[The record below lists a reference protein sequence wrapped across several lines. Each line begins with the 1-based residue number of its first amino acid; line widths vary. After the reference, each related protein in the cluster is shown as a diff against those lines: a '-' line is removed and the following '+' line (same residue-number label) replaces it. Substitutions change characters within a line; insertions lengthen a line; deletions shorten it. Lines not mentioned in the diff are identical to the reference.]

1 MIFLPFIL
9 GGAALAVA
17 GFGSKKAVDGIQK
30 KSIANEILEESNA
43 DYRKAKA
50 SFDKKEKQADEQL
63 TALGNLQLKIGS
75 DFTEFKSIADS
86 LIEKLEN
93 SANKNIQVNVPKHYL
108 NKVNNISI
116 SATTYMAQVVG
127 AGAAGAAAAYAVY
140 GGVMA
145 LAAAS
150 TGTPIAALSGA
161 AAYNAAMA
169 AIGGGALSAG
179 GFGMVGGAAVL
190 GSIAAVP
197 IIAVAGVAFDNFAKK
212 KLESAKEFKTET
224 EKAIKKLEIAEEYLL
239 SVSTYSLKIQR
250 ALQEIYRIFTRYF
263 NDLQKMDL
271 LIRNG
276 VNIDELEPAI
286 INVVENGYLVA
297 TILADIIDT
306 PLFKVK
312 KDEFGE
318 PVLKDNALQIEVDE
332 HGNNIINEV
341 EIETDIQTA
350 LKDIEK
356 FK

>member
-1 MIFLPFIL
+1 MPLPLII
-9 GGAALAVA
+9 GGAVLAVA
-17 GFGSKKAVDGIQK
+17 GFGAKKAVDGIQK
-30 KSIANEILEESNA
+30 KSIASEIIEESNA
-43 DYRKAKA
+43 DYQKAKA
-50 SFDKKEKQADEQL
+50 SFDKKEKLADEQL

-75 DFTEFKSIADS
+75 DCAEFKSISES
-86 LIEKLEN
+86 LIKKLEH
-93 SANKNIQVNVPKHYL
+93 SSNKNIQVNVPKHNL
-108 NKVNNISI
+108 NKINDVSI
-116 SATTYMAQVVG
+116 SATTYMAEVVG
-127 AGAAGAAAAYAVY
+127 AGAVGAAAAYAVY

-150 TGTPIAALSGA
+150 TGTPIAALSGV
-161 AAYNAAMA
+161 AAYNATMA
-169 AIGGGALSAG
+169 AIGGGAIAAG
-179 GFGMVGGAAVL
+179 GFGMAGGAAVL
-190 GSIAAVP
+190 GGVVAAP

-250 ALQEIYRIFTRYF
+250 ALQEIYKIFTHYF

-297 TILADIIDT
+297 AILADIIDT

-318 PVLKDNALQIEVDE
+318 PVLKDNTLQIEVDE
-332 HGNNIINEV
+332 NGNNIINEL
-341 EIETDIQTA
+341 EIDADIQTA

>member
-1 MIFLPFIL
+1 MPLPFIL
-9 GGAALAVA
+9 GGVALAAA
-17 GFGSKKAVDGIQK
+17 GFGAKKAVDGIQK
-30 KSIANEILEESNA
+30 KSIASEIIEESNA
-43 DYRKAKA
+43 DYQKAKA
-50 SFDKKEKQADEQL
+50 SFDKKEKLADEQL

-75 DFTEFKSIADS
+75 DFAEFKSISES
-86 LIEKLEN
+86 LIKKLEH
-93 SANKNIQVNVPKHYL
+93 SSNKNIQVNVPKHNL
-108 NKVNNISI
+108 NKINDVSI
-116 SATTYMAQVVG
+116 SATTYMAEVVG
-127 AGAAGAAAAYAVY
+127 AGAVGAAAAYAVY

-150 TGTPIAALSGA
+150 TGTPIAALSGV
-161 AAYNAAMA
+161 AAYNATMA
-169 AIGGGALSAG
+169 AIGGGAIAAG
-179 GFGMVGGAAVL
+179 GFGMAGGAAVL
-190 GSIAAVP
+190 GGVVAAP

-250 ALQEIYRIFTRYF
+250 ALQEIYKIFTHYF

-297 TILADIIDT
+297 AILADIIDT

-318 PVLKDNALQIEVDE
+318 PVLKDNTLQIEVDE
-332 HGNNIINEV
+332 NGNNIINEL
-341 EIETDIQTA
+341 EIDADIQTA

>member
-1 MIFLPFIL
+1 MPLPFIL
-9 GGAALAVA
+9 GGAALLVA
-17 GFGSKKAVDGIQK
+17 GAGVKKAADGFQK
-30 KSIANEILEESNA
+30 KSVADDIEKEADAEYQIAKYE
-43 DYRKAKA
+43 
-50 SFDKKEKQADEQL
+50 FDKREKQTEEHL
-63 TALGNLQLKIGS
+63 TILGNLQLKIGC
-75 DFTEFKSIADS
+75 DFLEFKTIAEN
-86 LIEKLEN
+86 LIKKLEH
-93 SANKNIQVNVPKHYL
+93 SSNKDIRVNVPEHKL
-108 NKVNNISI
+108 NQITDVSI
-116 SATTYMAQVVG
+116 SAAFYMSQVVY

-150 TGTPIAALSGA
+150 TGTPIAALSGVS
-161 AAYNAAMA
+161 AYNATMA
-169 AIGGGALSAG
+169 AIGGGAIAAG
-179 GFGMVGGAAVL
+179 GFGMAGGATVL
-190 GSIAAVP
+190 GSVAAAP

-250 ALQEIYRIFTRYF
+250 ALQEIYKIFTHYF

-297 TILADIIDT
+297 AILADIIDT

-312 KDEFGE
+312 KDKFGE

-332 HGNNIINEV
+332 HGNQIINEE
-341 EIETDIQTA
+341 EIESDIQKA

-356 FK
+356 FN

>member
-1 MIFLPFIL
+1 MPLPLII
-9 GGAALAVA
+9 GGAVLAVA
-17 GFGSKKAVDGIQK
+17 GFGAKKAADGFKK
-30 KSIANEILEESNA
+30 KSIANDILEESNA
-43 DYRKAKA
+43 DYQKAKEN
-50 SFDKKEKQADEQL
+50 FDEKEKQAEEQL

-75 DFTEFKSIADS
+75 DFAEFKSISDG
-86 LIEKLEN
+86 LIEKLEH
-93 SANKNIQVNVPKHYL
+93 SSNKNIQVNVPKYRL
-108 NKVNNISI
+108 NKVNDIST
-116 SATTYMAQVVG
+116 SVTTYMAEVVG
-127 AGAAGAAAAYAVY
+127 GGIAGAAAAYAVY

-161 AAYNAAMA
+161 AAYNATMA

-179 GFGMVGGAAVL
+179 GLGMAGGAAVL
-190 GSIAAVP
+190 GGVVAAP

-250 ALQEIYRIFTRYF
+250 ALQEIYKIFTHYF

-297 TILADIIDT
+297 AILADIIDT

-312 KDEFGE
+312 KDEFDE

-332 HGNNIINEV
+332 NGNNIINEL
-341 EIETDIQTA
+341 EIDADIQTA